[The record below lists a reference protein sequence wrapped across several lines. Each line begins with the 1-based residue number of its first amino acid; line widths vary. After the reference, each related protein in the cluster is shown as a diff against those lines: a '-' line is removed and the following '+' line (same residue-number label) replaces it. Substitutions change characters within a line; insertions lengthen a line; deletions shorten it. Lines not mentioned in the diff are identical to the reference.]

1 MADEPEAAANEES
14 AKRKGFPM
22 AGSFVVDS
30 TPFCRSVRFVHE
42 EKSNKID
49 LRIWKFLA
57 QFWELL
63 KHRDDVA
70 TDFAT
75 DSTIS
80 HGIRGGGFLTCAPMM
95 DCENVRRWRMVPT
108 TGGHEAALREICQ

>member
-42 EKSNKID
+42 EKSNSKERGID
-49 LRIWKFLA
+49 EEGEGQSNTGKVEKL
-57 QFWELL
+57 
-63 KHRDDVA
+63 
-70 TDFAT
+70 
-75 DSTIS
+75 
-80 HGIRGGGFLTCAPMM
+80 GIEGGGVEGT
-95 DCENVRRWRMVPT
+95 RR
-108 TGGHEAALREICQ
+108 G